1 VIGGSALG
9 MSRPQDCSEYHRRG
23 ALIQGAHVETTPN
36 EGKVAKEGGRR
47 EGNKVLA
54 AVVLHY
60 VAGDLGCMKP
70 ESDLCIIISCSEQRF
85 VQLIASQK
93 SQRRV

>member
-1 VIGGSALG
+1 
-9 MSRPQDCSEYHRRG
+9 
-23 ALIQGAHVETTPN
+23 LIQGVRVETTPT

-60 VAGDLGCMKP
+60 VAGDPRCVKP
-70 ESDLCIIISCSEQRF
+70 ESDLCIIIHPLPRTALYTAHSLSLVTAEGIIMK
-85 VQLIASQK
+85 VIT
-93 SQRRV
+93 